1 MSSLSK
7 SIRKEVFEQFKLS
20 LNDSKSWLED
30 NGHTPDVRPEIWL
43 SISNLESRLG
53 EASEIESLHNLQE
66 ILRSTCALGRNI
78 GISNPSKTN

>member
-43 SISNLESRLG
+43 SITRLEGRLG

-66 ILRSTCALGRNI
+66 MLRSTCAMGRNI
-78 GISNPSKTN
+78 GISNSSKN